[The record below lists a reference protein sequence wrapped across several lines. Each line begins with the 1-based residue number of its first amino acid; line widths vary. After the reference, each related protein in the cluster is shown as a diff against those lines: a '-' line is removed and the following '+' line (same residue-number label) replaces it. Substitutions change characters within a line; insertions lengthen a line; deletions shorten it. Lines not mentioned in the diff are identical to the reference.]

1 MKDTTNNIMELTA
14 VIKALEY
21 ILNIFNKEKNYNILK
36 NNITL
41 RKKVRN
47 RNIYRQ
53 QLCCKRYYRMDRK
66 LDKKRL

>member
-21 ILNIFNKEKNYNILK
+21 ILNIFDKEKNYNILK

-41 RKKVRN
+41 RQKIRNRN
-47 RNIYRQ
+47 RNIYR
-53 QLCCKRYYRMDRK
+53 
-66 LDKKRL
+66 